1 MTRLLSQVWT
11 DENLRITK
19 KIERSDWNAR
29 PVLQLLLLDLDWGP
43 CDVVVVVIVVIDV
56 VVVVVVSA
64 PFVLAQLSS
73 ERSERLY
80 NRTLRLGPF
89 RKLEKE
95 KSPEVETKTKRSESF
110 RNATDQSYFDS
121 I

>member
-1 MTRLLSQVWT
+1 M
-11 DENLRITK
+11 
-19 KIERSDWNAR
+19 
-29 PVLQLLLLDLDWGP
+29 LQLLLLDLDWGP

-80 NRTLRLGPF
+80 NRTLRLGSF

-110 RNATDQSYFDS
+110 RNTIDQSYFFVALVCH
-121 I
+121 